1 VAQIVWVT
9 DPEGNVQEPLPELQR
24 FTGLKEKELREQ
36 GLWATVHP
44 DDSVRVNEIWQR
56 ALQDHTR
63 FEVECRM
70 RGADGQYRGFWIRG
84 LPTLDQR
91 GQVLEWVGACIDVT
105 ERTRA
110 EEERLRLERQLQHS
124 QRLESLGVLAGGIAH
139 DFNNILTAILGHA
152 DLALHDM
159 HMSSPGRQSVQ
170 EIVNA
175 ARRASELSRQML
187 AYSGRGS
194 FVIEEIDLPLLI
206 QDMVGLLS
214 SVIPKKILLNLNL
227 AKNLPHIEGDVG
239 QINQVIMNLVI
250 NAAEAIGER
259 SGVITVSAGA
269 QECSSQYLED
279 IYLCE
284 NLCPGLYVTLE
295 VSDTGVGMNEETLS
309 RLFEPFFTTKFT
321 GRGLG
326 LSAVIGIVRG
336 HKGGIRV
343 YSELGKGTTFKILFP
358 ASKSSAEAA
367 NRPGTDTG
375 PTWVGQGTVLLVDDE
390 ETIRALGARMLERL
404 GFRVLTA
411 ADGREALDIFRA
423 SKDEIALTILD
434 LTMPHMGGEEAF
446 REIRALSPEARVII
460 SSGYTENE
468 TVARF
473 AGKGIAGFIQ
483 KPYTLATLQE
493 RVAKA
498 LGLDKQ
504 TPPM

>member
-1 VAQIVWVT
+1 
-9 DPEGNVQEPLPELQR
+9 
-24 FTGLKEKELREQ
+24 
-36 GLWATVHP
+36 
-44 DDSVRVNEIWQR
+44 
-56 ALQDHTR
+56 
-63 FEVECRM
+63 M
-70 RGADGQYRGFWIRG
+70 
-84 LPTLDQR
+84 
-91 GQVLEWVGACIDVT
+91 
-105 ERTRA
+105 
-110 EEERLRLERQLQHS
+110 
-124 QRLESLGVLAGGIAH
+124 
-139 DFNNILTAILGHA
+139 
-152 DLALHDM
+152 
-159 HMSSPGRQSVQ
+159 
-170 EIVNA
+170 NA
-175 ARRASELSRQML
+175 
-187 AYSGRGS
+187 
-194 FVIEEIDLPLLI
+194 
-206 QDMVGLLS
+206 
-214 SVIPKKILLNLNL
+214 
-227 AKNLPHIEGDVG
+227 
-239 QINQVIMNLVI
+239 
-250 NAAEAIGER
+250 
-259 SGVITVSAGA
+259 
-269 QECSSQYLED
+269 
-279 IYLCE
+279 
-284 NLCPGLYVTLE
+284 
-295 VSDTGVGMNEETLS
+295 ETLS

-367 NRPGTDTG
+367 DRPGTDTG

-390 ETIRALGARMLERL
+390 ETIRALGARMLQRL